1 MSCPNVPSFVS
12 WWIPNTGQLQML
24 QQRRW
29 LDNLKFRFQ
38 AVSGC
43 FQLKFICDRKVVFV
57 YLTWMIALAWLLSQ
71 NFQAWERH
79 VAVKVLKCW
88 RERETVDKPTRN
100 QNTVVENVFSRFH
113 HCGFLGVF
121 STSHESMRIV
131 VAHHWMEA
139 VSCNCFY
146 RTSPRTTVQWA
157 DPFGQKLKLL
167 PTHVGPLHK
176 WQLFQ
181 NDFILKWFLS

>member
-100 QNTVVENVFSRFH
+100 QNTVVENVFSGFH

-121 STSHESMRIV
+121 FHISWIYENRRCTSLDGGSQLQL
-131 VAHHWMEA
+131 
-139 VSCNCFY
+139 FY